1 MDILCFGSAV
11 IKNPIKIGLA
21 ITERKGALHK
31 RKIMECYLDN
41 SATTK
46 CFDEVIKAVE
56 DEMKTF
62 YGNPS
67 SMHSKGFEAEKKIKE
82 ATKIIASTLKCD
94 ESEIIYT
101 SGGTEADNM
110 ALIGIARAYKRQGKH
125 IITSSIEHAAILQCA
140 EFLKEEGYEITYLPT
155 DEKGIVSLEELEKSI
170 REDTILVSIMGVN
183 NEIGTVQP
191 IEKISSII
199 KKKNPSTLFHVDAV
213 QAYGKI
219 KIVPKKMGIDL
230 MSVSGHKIH
239 GPKGVGFLY
248 VSYKIKIKPIIFG
261 GGQQKALRSGTENVC
276 GIMGL
281 SAATEK
287 IFASFDED
295 TARMR
300 ELREMLIKALL
311 QIEGIRINGGND
323 AEAAPHIVSAS
334 VNGVRAEVLLH
345 ALEEKGIYI
354 SSGSA
359 CASNKPAVS
368 ETLKAIGLPK
378 ELLDSTVRF
387 SLSVMTT
394 KEEIEYTAGCLAETI
409 NKLRMY
415 VRR

>member
-1 MDILCFGSAV
+1 
-11 IKNPIKIGLA
+11 
-21 ITERKGALHK
+21 
-31 RKIMECYLDN
+31 MECYLDN
-41 SATTK
+41 SATTR
-46 CFDEVIKAVE
+46 CFDETIKAVE
-56 DEMKTF
+56 EEMKTY

-67 SMHSKGFEAEKKIKE
+67 SMHKKGFEAEKKIRE
-82 ATKIIASTLKCD
+82 VTKIIASTLKCE

-125 IITSSIEHAAILQCA
+125 IITSSIEHAAILQTA
-140 EFLKEEGYEITYLPT
+140 EFLKEEGFEITYLPT
-155 DEKGIVSLEELEKSI
+155 DEKGIVDLEELKKSV

-191 IEKISSII
+191 IEEISKIV
-199 KKKNPSTLFHVDAV
+199 KEKNPSALFHVDAV

-219 KIVPKKMGIDL
+219 KLIPKKMGIDL

-248 VSYKIKIKPIIFG
+248 VSYKTKIKPIIFG

-281 SAATEK
+281 GAAVERL
-287 IFASFDED
+287 FATFDDD
-295 TARMR
+295 TKRMR
-300 ELREMLIKALL
+300 ELREYM
-311 QIEGIRINGGND
+311 IEGLLKIDGVRINGGQGE
-323 AEAAPHIVSAS
+323 EAAPHIVSAS
-334 VNGVRAEVLLH
+334 ISGVRAEVLLH
-345 ALEEKGIYI
+345 SLEDKGIYI

-368 ETLKAIGLPK
+368 ETLKAINLPK

-387 SLSVMTT
+387 SFSVFTS
-394 KEEIEYTAGCLAETI
+394 KEEIDYTLDCLKEI
-409 NKLRMY
+409 IEKLRMY

>member
-1 MDILCFGSAV
+1 
-11 IKNPIKIGLA
+11 
-21 ITERKGALHK
+21 
-31 RKIMECYLDN
+31 MECYLDN
-41 SATTK
+41 SATTR
-46 CFDEVIKAVE
+46 CFDEVIEVVE
-56 DEMKTF
+56 SVMKTY

-67 SMHSKGFEAEKKIKE
+67 SMHKKGFEAEKKIKE
-82 ATKIIASTLKCD
+82 ATKIIASTLKCE
-94 ESEIIYT
+94 ESEIVYT

-125 IITSSIEHAAILQCA
+125 IITSSIEHAAILQTA
-140 EFLKEEGYEITYLPT
+140 EYLKEEGYEITYLST
-155 DEKGIVSLEELEKSI
+155 DEKGIVDLKQLEDSI
-170 REDTILVSIMGVN
+170 REDTILVSVMGVN

-191 IEKISSII
+191 LEKISEII

-219 KIVPKKMGIDL
+219 KILPRKMGIDL

-248 VSYKIKIKPIIFG
+248 VSYKVKIKPIIFG

-281 SAATEK
+281 GKAIEK
-287 IFASFDED
+287 IFATFDED
-295 TARMR
+295 TKKMR
-300 ELREMLIKALL
+300 ELREYLKEGLL
-311 QIEGIRINGGND
+311 KIDGIRINGAEGD
-323 AEAAPHIVSAS
+323 EAAPHIVSAS
-334 VNGVRAEVLLH
+334 VSGVRAEVLLH
-345 ALEEKGIYI
+345 SLEDKDIFV

-368 ETLKAIGLPK
+368 ETLKAINLPK
-378 ELLDSTVRF
+378 ELLDSTIRF

-394 KEEIEYTAGCLAETI
+394 KEEIDYTLDNISEI
-409 NKLRMY
+409 IDKLRMY

>member
-1 MDILCFGSAV
+1 
-11 IKNPIKIGLA
+11 
-21 ITERKGALHK
+21 
-31 RKIMECYLDN
+31 MECYLDN
-41 SATTK
+41 SATTR
-46 CFDEVIKAVE
+46 CFDETIKAVE
-56 DEMKTF
+56 EEMKTY

-67 SMHSKGFEAEKKIKE
+67 SMHKKGFEAEKKIRE
-82 ATKIIASTLKCD
+82 VTKIIASTLKCE
-94 ESEIIYT
+94 ESEIVYT

-125 IITSSIEHAAILQCA
+125 IITSSIEHAAILQTA
-140 EFLKEEGYEITYLPT
+140 EFLKEEGFEITYLST
-155 DEKGIVSLEELEKSI
+155 DEKGIVDLEELKKSI

-191 IEKISSII
+191 IEEISRIV
-199 KKKNPSTLFHVDAV
+199 KEKNPSALFHVDAV

-219 KIVPKKMGIDL
+219 KLIPKKMGIDL

-248 VSYKIKIKPIIFG
+248 VSYKTKIKPIIFG

-281 SAATEK
+281 GAAVEK
-287 IFASFDED
+287 LFATFDDD
-295 TARMR
+295 TKRMR
-300 ELREMLIKALL
+300 ELREYM
-311 QIEGIRINGGND
+311 IEGLLKIDGVRINGGQGE
-323 AEAAPHIVSAS
+323 EAAPHIVSAS
-334 VNGVRAEVLLH
+334 ISGVRAEVLLH
-345 ALEEKGIYI
+345 SLEDKGIYI

-368 ETLKAIGLPK
+368 ETLKAISLPK

-387 SLSVMTT
+387 SFSVFTS
-394 KEEIEYTAGCLAETI
+394 KEEIDYTLDCLKEI
-409 NKLRMY
+409 IEKLRMY

>member
-1 MDILCFGSAV
+1 
-11 IKNPIKIGLA
+11 
-21 ITERKGALHK
+21 
-31 RKIMECYLDN
+31 MECYLDN
-41 SATTK
+41 SATTR
-46 CFDEVIKAVE
+46 CFDETIKAVE
-56 DEMKTF
+56 EEMKTY

-67 SMHSKGFEAEKKIKE
+67 SMHKKGFEAEKKIRE
-82 ATKIIASTLKCD
+82 VTKIIASTLKCE

-125 IITSSIEHAAILQCA
+125 IITSSIEHAAILQTA
-140 EFLKEEGYEITYLPT
+140 EFLKEEGFEITYLPT
-155 DEKGIVSLEELEKSI
+155 DEKGIVDLEELKKSV

-191 IEKISSII
+191 IEEISRIV
-199 KKKNPSTLFHVDAV
+199 KEKNPSALFHVDAV

-219 KIVPKKMGIDL
+219 KLIPKKMGIDL

-248 VSYKIKIKPIIFG
+248 VSYKTKIKPIIFG

-281 SAATEK
+281 GAAVEK
-287 IFASFDED
+287 LFATFDED
-295 TARMR
+295 TKRMR
-300 ELREMLIKALL
+300 ELREYM
-311 QIEGIRINGGND
+311 IEGLLKIDGVRINGGQGE
-323 AEAAPHIVSAS
+323 EAAPHIVSAS
-334 VNGVRAEVLLH
+334 ISGVRAEVLLH
-345 ALEEKGIYI
+345 SLEDKGIYI

-368 ETLKAIGLPK
+368 ETLKAISLPK

-387 SLSVMTT
+387 SFSVFTSM
-394 KEEIEYTAGCLAETI
+394 EEIDYTLDCLKEI
-409 NKLRMY
+409 IEKLRMY

>member
-1 MDILCFGSAV
+1 
-11 IKNPIKIGLA
+11 
-21 ITERKGALHK
+21 
-31 RKIMECYLDN
+31 MECYLDN
-41 SATTK
+41 SATTR
-46 CFDEVIKAVE
+46 CFDEVIEVVE
-56 DEMKTF
+56 SEKKTN

-67 SMHSKGFEAEKKIKE
+67 SMHKKCFEAEKKIKE
-82 ATKIIASTLKCD
+82 ATKIIASTLKCE
-94 ESEIIYT
+94 ESEIVYT

-125 IITSSIEHAAILQCA
+125 IITSSIEHAAILQTA
-140 EFLKEEGYEITYLPT
+140 EYLKEEGYEITYLST
-155 DEKGIVSLEELEKSI
+155 DEKGIVDLKQLEDSI
-170 REDTILVSIMGVN
+170 REDTILVSVMGVN

-191 IEKISSII
+191 LEKISEII

-219 KIVPKKMGIDL
+219 KILPRKMGIDL

-248 VSYKIKIKPIIFG
+248 VSYKVKIKPIIFG

-281 SAATEK
+281 GKAIEK
-287 IFASFDED
+287 IFATFDED
-295 TARMR
+295 TKKMR
-300 ELREMLIKALL
+300 ELREYLKEGLL
-311 QIEGIRINGGND
+311 KIDGIRINGAEGD
-323 AEAAPHIVSAS
+323 EAAPHIVSAS
-334 VNGVRAEVLLH
+334 VSGVRAEVLLH
-345 ALEEKGIYI
+345 SLEDKDIFV

-368 ETLKAIGLPK
+368 ETLKAINLPK
-378 ELLDSTVRF
+378 ELLDSTIRF

-394 KEEIEYTAGCLAETI
+394 KEEIDYTLDNISEI
-409 NKLRMY
+409 IDKLRMY

>member
-1 MDILCFGSAV
+1 
-11 IKNPIKIGLA
+11 
-21 ITERKGALHK
+21 
-31 RKIMECYLDN
+31 MECYLDN
-41 SATTK
+41 SATTR
-46 CFDEVIKAVE
+46 CFDEVIEVVE
-56 DEMKTF
+56 SEMKTY

-67 SMHSKGFEAEKKIKE
+67 SMHKKGFEAEKKIKE
-82 ATKIIASTLKCD
+82 ATKIIASTLKCE
-94 ESEIIYT
+94 ESEIVYT

-125 IITSSIEHAAILQCA
+125 IITSSIEHAAILQTA
-140 EFLKEEGYEITYLPT
+140 EYLKEEGYEITYLST
-155 DEKGIVSLEELEKSI
+155 DEKGIVDLKQLEDSI
-170 REDTILVSIMGVN
+170 REDTILVSVMGVN

-191 IEKISSII
+191 LEKISEII

-219 KIVPKKMGIDL
+219 KILPRKMGIDL

-248 VSYKIKIKPIIFG
+248 VSYKVKIKPIIFG

-281 SAATEK
+281 GKAIEK
-287 IFASFDED
+287 IFATFEED
-295 TARMR
+295 TKKMR
-300 ELREMLIKALL
+300 ELREYLKEGLL
-311 QIEGIRINGGND
+311 KIDGIRINGAEGD
-323 AEAAPHIVSAS
+323 EAAPHIVSAS
-334 VNGVRAEVLLH
+334 VSGVRAEVLLH
-345 ALEEKGIYI
+345 SLEDKDIFV

-368 ETLKAIGLPK
+368 ETLKAINLPK
-378 ELLDSTVRF
+378 ELLDSTIRF

-394 KEEIEYTAGCLAETI
+394 KEEIDYTLDNISEI
-409 NKLRMY
+409 IDKLRMY

>member
-1 MDILCFGSAV
+1 
-11 IKNPIKIGLA
+11 
-21 ITERKGALHK
+21 
-31 RKIMECYLDN
+31 MECYLDN
-41 SATTK
+41 SATTR
-46 CFDEVIKAVE
+46 CFDETIKAVE
-56 DEMKTF
+56 EEMKTY

-67 SMHSKGFEAEKKIKE
+67 SMHKKGFEAEKKIRE
-82 ATKIIASTLKCD
+82 VTKIIASTLKCE
-94 ESEIIYT
+94 ESEIVYT

-125 IITSSIEHAAILQCA
+125 IITSSIEHAAILQTA
-140 EFLKEEGYEITYLPT
+140 EFLKEEGFEITYLPT
-155 DEKGIVSLEELEKSI
+155 DEKGIVDLEELKKSV

-191 IEKISSII
+191 IEEISRIV
-199 KKKNPSTLFHVDAV
+199 KEKNPSVLFHVDAV

-219 KIVPKKMGIDL
+219 KLIPKKMGIDL

-248 VSYKIKIKPIIFG
+248 VSYKTKIKPIIFG

-281 SAATEK
+281 GAAVEK
-287 IFASFDED
+287 LFATFDED
-295 TARMR
+295 TKRMR
-300 ELREMLIKALL
+300 ELREYM
-311 QIEGIRINGGND
+311 IEGLLKIDGVRINGGQGE
-323 AEAAPHIVSAS
+323 EAAPHIVSAS
-334 VNGVRAEVLLH
+334 ISGVRAEVLLH
-345 ALEEKGIYI
+345 SLEDKGIYI

-368 ETLKAIGLPK
+368 ETLKAISLPK

-387 SLSVMTT
+387 SFSVFTS
-394 KEEIEYTAGCLAETI
+394 KEEIDYTLDCLKEI
-409 NKLRMY
+409 IEKLRMY

>member
-1 MDILCFGSAV
+1 
-11 IKNPIKIGLA
+11 
-21 ITERKGALHK
+21 
-31 RKIMECYLDN
+31 MECYLDN
-41 SATTK
+41 SATTR
-46 CFDEVIKAVE
+46 CFDETIKAVE
-56 DEMKTF
+56 EEMKTY

-67 SMHSKGFEAEKKIKE
+67 SMHKKGFEAEKKIRE
-82 ATKIIASTLKCD
+82 VTKIIASTLKCE
-94 ESEIIYT
+94 ESEIVYT

-125 IITSSIEHAAILQCA
+125 IITSSIEHAAILQTA
-140 EFLKEEGYEITYLPT
+140 EFLKEEGFEITYLPT
-155 DEKGIVSLEELEKSI
+155 DEKGIVDLEELKKSV

-191 IEKISSII
+191 IEEISRIV
-199 KKKNPSTLFHVDAV
+199 KEKNPSALFHVDAV

-219 KIVPKKMGIDL
+219 KLIPKKMGIDL

-248 VSYKIKIKPIIFG
+248 VSYKTKIKPIIFG

-281 SAATEK
+281 GAAVEK
-287 IFASFDED
+287 LFATFDED
-295 TARMR
+295 TKRMR
-300 ELREMLIKALL
+300 ELREYM
-311 QIEGIRINGGND
+311 IEGLLKIDGVRINGGQGE
-323 AEAAPHIVSAS
+323 EAAPHIVSAS
-334 VNGVRAEVLLH
+334 ISGVRAEVLLH
-345 ALEEKGIYI
+345 SLEDKGIYI

-368 ETLKAIGLPK
+368 ETLKAISLPK

-387 SLSVMTT
+387 SFSVFTS
-394 KEEIEYTAGCLAETI
+394 KEEIDYTLDCLKEI
-409 NKLRMY
+409 IEKLRMY